1 MEEKIISG
9 AKQVSGET
17 IRKNMLWNVIGSV
30 GFIGAQW
37 MMTIL
42 IVHLAGYTEAG
53 YLSLGLSLTNIFTN
67 IAYFCIRNYQVSDT
81 AGKYSQ
87 DIYVTHRILATA
99 VAFILYGL
107 FVLCNGYSFYVTA
120 FLLLFMVYRLNE
132 PLVDVF
138 HGIDQRAWRLD
149 VAGQSFLMRGI
160 LTLGIFILLEKL
172 TGSLTIT
179 TFVMIVAV
187 YSIILGF
194 DIPRAHRCTPFRLRL
209 ERNSLFSL
217 TKECFPLFIYAVC
230 LNAVVP
236 IPRYFLERIAGSEV
250 LGYYGSVAI
259 PASVIQLLSS
269 YIYTT
274 FTTLFSEYGTLLEAG
289 GGYFGTCA
297 AGCGRMHPVGGMGAC
312 PRVHRKHQ
320 RLCLSVTAYDI
331 MLWGDRSDL
340 VYGGCSD
347 DTQRQE
353 RAVAGRDCRSRS
365 RSRYFLAVYFEMGS
379 GRCQYLPV
387 FIQCGDTAP
396 VWHPICVVY
405 EKMATVIFAITSPS
419 VVCRCFRFYEVRIQ
433 NPVCCFHSYCSE

>member
-274 FTTLFSEYGTLLEAG
+274 FTTLFSEYVSRNEKKKFMALFWKLVAAILGLVLL
-289 GGYFGTCA
+289 
-297 AGCGRMHPVGGMGAC
+297 
-312 PRVHRKHQ
+312 
-320 RLCLSVTAYDI
+320 
-331 MLWGDRSDL
+331 
-340 VYGGCSD
+340 
-347 DTQRQE
+347 
-353 RAVAGRDCRSRS
+353 AVAGCILLGEWMLVLVFTESIRDYAYLLLPTILCCGVIALIWFMGAVLTILRDRKGLLLGGIAGAAAAAVISWPCILKWGVDGVNIS
-365 RSRYFLAVYFEMGS
+365 LFLSSAVTLLLFG
-379 GRCQYLPV
+379 
-387 FIQCGDTAP
+387 I
-396 VWHPICVVY
+396 
-405 EKMATVIFAITSPS
+405 
-419 VVCRCFRFYEVRIQ
+419 RFV
-433 NPVCCFHSYCSE
+433 SYMKKWQP

>member
-1 MEEKIISG
+1 MDEKIISG

-17 IRKNMLWNVIGSV
+17 IRKNMFWNVIGSV

-42 IVHLAGYTEAG
+42 LVHLAGYTEAG

-217 TKECFPLFIYAVC
+217 TKECFPLFIYAIC

-274 FTTLFSEYGTLLEAG
+274 FTTLFSEYVSRNEKKKFMALFWKLVAAILGLVLL
-289 GGYFGTCA
+289 
-297 AGCGRMHPVGGMGAC
+297 
-312 PRVHRKHQ
+312 
-320 RLCLSVTAYDI
+320 
-331 MLWGDRSDL
+331 
-340 VYGGCSD
+340 
-347 DTQRQE
+347 
-353 RAVAGRDCRSRS
+353 AVAGCILLGEWVLVLVFTESIRDYAYLLLPTILCCGVIALIWFMGAVLTILRDRKGLLLGGIAGAAAAAVISWPCILKWGVDGVNIS
-365 RSRYFLAVYFEMGS
+365 LFLSSAVTLLLFG
-379 GRCQYLPV
+379 
-387 FIQCGDTAP
+387 I
-396 VWHPICVVY
+396 
-405 EKMATVIFAITSPS
+405 
-419 VVCRCFRFYEVRIQ
+419 RFV
-433 NPVCCFHSYCSE
+433 SYMKKWQP

>member
-274 FTTLFSEYGTLLEAG
+274 FTTLFSEYVSRNEKKKFMALFWKLVAAILGLVLL
-289 GGYFGTCA
+289 
-297 AGCGRMHPVGGMGAC
+297 
-312 PRVHRKHQ
+312 
-320 RLCLSVTAYDI
+320 
-331 MLWGDRSDL
+331 
-340 VYGGCSD
+340 
-347 DTQRQE
+347 
-353 RAVAGRDCRSRS
+353 AVAGCILLGEWVLVLVFTESIRDYAYLLLPTILCCGVIALIWFMGAVLTILRDRKGLLLGGIAGAAAAAVISWPCILKWGVDGVNIS
-365 RSRYFLAVYFEMGS
+365 LFLSSAVTLLLFG
-379 GRCQYLPV
+379 
-387 FIQCGDTAP
+387 I
-396 VWHPICVVY
+396 
-405 EKMATVIFAITSPS
+405 
-419 VVCRCFRFYEVRIQ
+419 RFVAYMKKWQ
-433 NPVCCFHSYCSE
+433 P

>member
-17 IRKNMLWNVIGSV
+17 IRKIMLWNVIGSV
-30 GFIGAQW
+30 GFIGAQG

-187 YSIILGF
+187 YR
-194 DIPRAHRCTPFRLRL
+194 D
-209 ERNSLFSL
+209 
-217 TKECFPLFIYAVC
+217 
-230 LNAVVP
+230 
-236 IPRYFLERIAGSEV
+236 
-250 LGYYGSVAI
+250 
-259 PASVIQLLSS
+259 
-269 YIYTT
+269 
-274 FTTLFSEYGTLLEAG
+274 
-289 GGYFGTCA
+289 
-297 AGCGRMHPVGGMGAC
+297 
-312 PRVHRKHQ
+312 RK
-320 RLCLSVTAYDI
+320 
-331 MLWGDRSDL
+331 
-340 VYGGCSD
+340 
-347 DTQRQE
+347 
-353 RAVAGRDCRSRS
+353 
-365 RSRYFLAVYFEMGS
+365 
-379 GRCQYLPV
+379 
-387 FIQCGDTAP
+387 
-396 VWHPICVVY
+396 
-405 EKMATVIFAITSPS
+405 S
-419 VVCRCFRFYEVRIQ
+419 VV
-433 NPVCCFHSYCSE
+433 

>member
-209 ERNSLFSL
+209 ERNSLSSL

-274 FTTLFSEYGTLLEAG
+274 FTTLFSEYVSRNEKKKFMALFWKLVAAILGLVLL
-289 GGYFGTCA
+289 
-297 AGCGRMHPVGGMGAC
+297 
-312 PRVHRKHQ
+312 
-320 RLCLSVTAYDI
+320 
-331 MLWGDRSDL
+331 
-340 VYGGCSD
+340 
-347 DTQRQE
+347 
-353 RAVAGRDCRSRS
+353 AVAGCILLGEWVLVLVFTESIRDYAYLLLPTILCCGVIALIWFMGAVLTILRDRKGLLLGGIAGAAAAAVISWPCILKWGVDGVNIS
-365 RSRYFLAVYFEMGS
+365 LFLSSAVTLLLFG
-379 GRCQYLPV
+379 
-387 FIQCGDTAP
+387 I
-396 VWHPICVVY
+396 
-405 EKMATVIFAITSPS
+405 
-419 VVCRCFRFYEVRIQ
+419 RFV
-433 NPVCCFHSYCSE
+433 SYMKKWQP

>member
-274 FTTLFSEYGTLLEAG
+274 FTTLFSEYVSRNEKKKFMALFWKLVAAILGLVLL
-289 GGYFGTCA
+289 
-297 AGCGRMHPVGGMGAC
+297 
-312 PRVHRKHQ
+312 
-320 RLCLSVTAYDI
+320 
-331 MLWGDRSDL
+331 
-340 VYGGCSD
+340 
-347 DTQRQE
+347 
-353 RAVAGRDCRSRS
+353 AVAGCILLGEWVLVLVFTVSIRDYAYLLLPTILCCGVIALIWFMGAVLTILRDRKGLLLGGIAGAAAAAVISWPCILKWGVDGVNIS
-365 RSRYFLAVYFEMGS
+365 LFLSSAVTLLLFG
-379 GRCQYLPV
+379 
-387 FIQCGDTAP
+387 I
-396 VWHPICVVY
+396 
-405 EKMATVIFAITSPS
+405 
-419 VVCRCFRFYEVRIQ
+419 RFV
-433 NPVCCFHSYCSE
+433 SYMKKWQP

>member
-274 FTTLFSEYGTLLEAG
+274 FTTLFSEYVSRNEKKKFMALFWKLVAAILGLVLL
-289 GGYFGTCA
+289 
-297 AGCGRMHPVGGMGAC
+297 
-312 PRVHRKHQ
+312 
-320 RLCLSVTAYDI
+320 
-331 MLWGDRSDL
+331 
-340 VYGGCSD
+340 
-347 DTQRQE
+347 
-353 RAVAGRDCRSRS
+353 AVAGCILLGGWVLVLVFTESIRDYAYLLLPTILCCGVIALIWFMGAVLTILRDRKGLLLGGIAGAAAAAVISWPCILKWGVDGVNIS
-365 RSRYFLAVYFEMGS
+365 LFLSSAVTLLLFG
-379 GRCQYLPV
+379 
-387 FIQCGDTAP
+387 I
-396 VWHPICVVY
+396 
-405 EKMATVIFAITSPS
+405 
-419 VVCRCFRFYEVRIQ
+419 RFV
-433 NPVCCFHSYCSE
+433 SYMKKWQP